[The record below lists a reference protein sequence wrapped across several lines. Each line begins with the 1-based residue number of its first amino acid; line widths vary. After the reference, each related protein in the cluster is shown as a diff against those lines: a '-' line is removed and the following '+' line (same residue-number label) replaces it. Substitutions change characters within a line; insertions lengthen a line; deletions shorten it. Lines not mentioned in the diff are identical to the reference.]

1 MIRNDQVYALAG
13 QSNLVSKAINLAI
26 NTPVLWAVMKVGARN
41 AMINTAEKSGIP
53 WLQTTV
59 ELQQIQEVTLDM

>member
-1 MIRNDQVYALAG
+1 M
-13 QSNLVSKAINLAI
+13 AI

-59 ELQQIQEVTLDM
+59 ELQQIQQASLYT